1 MRLILRPRDGIFAP
15 QDIYPTEITIADVCL
30 PPPVK
35 STVYWVTVWGYGWV
49 TGVRVRITV
58 MVRLR
63 G

>member
-1 MRLILRPRDGIFAP
+1 VTGYLPPPGHLLHGNHHCGR
-15 QDIYPTEITIADVCL
+15 L

-49 TGVRVRITV
+49 TRVRVRITV

-63 G
+63 GKG

>member
-1 MRLILRPRDGIFAP
+1 MTGYSPP
-15 QDIYPTEITIADVCL
+15 DIYFTEITIADACL
-30 PPPVK
+30 PPVK

-49 TGVRVRITV
+49 TRVRVRITV